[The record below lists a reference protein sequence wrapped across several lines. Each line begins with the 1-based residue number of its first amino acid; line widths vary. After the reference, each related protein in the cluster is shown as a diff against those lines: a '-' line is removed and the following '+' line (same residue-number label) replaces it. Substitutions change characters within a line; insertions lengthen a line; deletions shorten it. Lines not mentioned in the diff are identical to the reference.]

1 MSWHTPNASLFVASV
16 ALTGL
21 VGSALAGCAGDS
33 STDSALTQPGSVAP
47 DPASP
52 YVEVVT
58 QMREEIPQIL
68 EGAGSV
74 GAMVALVD
82 GDSVVWT
89 QGFGYANR
97 ESEREVTADTHFH
110 IGSVSKTMTAVTV
123 MQLVEQGRVDLEAP
137 LSQYVPEFSL
147 RPPADTDAITV
158 RSVLDHH
165 SGIPGD
171 VFNGLFTVDGPNP
184 EFRTWLVDALAA
196 MPPERDVDEVWAYN
210 NSGYVLL
217 ANLVENVTGQS
228 FDDYTGEN
236 LFAPMGASATTFDD
250 TVASDD
256 DLTANYSVEL
266 DEEGAPGEAV
276 AEPREYINGWAAG
289 SVTSTANDMA
299 NYLRMLVADGEG
311 QNGPVLSAETLQQM
325 WTPQVST
332 PLDTLP
338 VQQGLGFL
346 LGNSALNWA
355 GDVVWHNGAT
365 SWNYSNM
372 LLLPD
377 SDLAVFVSGNTATPL
392 DPSEQIAAKT
402 LSLAYTAKTGN
413 PMPDKDA
420 LPAPGVGPLDPAI
433 ASQYSGYYAGGA
445 NLDRLAVGEVPQ
457 TLTFTRA
464 IGSPEEAQLV
474 LTPLADG
481 WFAIEGDD
489 EKQLQFR
496 TVESRQLVIARIPG
510 RGELVEI
517 TEAERIPG
525 DPLGEAWVARQGV
538 YSPVDENPRNTEPF
552 KNPTMTLT
560 VTDGVLMLD
569 APSGIGSGVLVPTSD
584 TEALTYGLGRSLG
597 RNKGNL
603 LQMADDGRGFTFL
616 GVTYVKQP

>member
-1 MSWHTPNASLFVASV
+1 
-16 ALTGL
+16 
-21 VGSALAGCAGDS
+21 
-33 STDSALTQPGSVAP
+33 
-47 DPASP
+47 
-52 YVEVVT
+52 
-58 QMREEIPQIL
+58 MREEIPEIL
-68 EGAGSV
+68 QGAGSV

-89 QGFGYANR
+89 QGFGYADR

-110 IGSVSKTMTAVTV
+110 IGSVSKTMTAVSV
-123 MQLVEQGRVDLEAP
+123 MQLVEQGLVDLEAP
-137 LSQYVPEFSL
+137 LTQYVPELTL
-147 RPPADTDAITV
+147 RPPADTNAITV

-171 VFNGLFTVDGPNP
+171 VFNGMFTVDGPNP
-184 EFRTWLVDALAA
+184 EFRNWLVNALAD
-196 MPPERDVDEVWAYN
+196 MPPERDADEVWAYN

-217 ANLVENVTGQS
+217 ANLVENVSGQS
-228 FDDYTGEN
+228 FDEYTREN
-236 LFAPMGASATTFDD
+236 LFEPMAAPTTTFDD
-250 TVASDD
+250 SVVSDD

-266 DEEGAPGEAV
+266 DEEGAPGEAA

-289 SVTSTANDMA
+289 SVTSTANEMA
-299 NYLRMLVADGEG
+299 NYLRMLLADGEG
-311 QNGPVLSAETLQQM
+311 QNGPVLAADTLQQM

-372 LLLPD
+372 MLLPD
-377 SDLAVFVSGNTATPL
+377 SDLAVFVSGNTATAL

-413 PMPDKDA
+413 PMPDKDS
-420 LPAPGVGPLDPAI
+420 LPQPGAVPLDPAI
-433 ASQYSGYYAGGA
+433 AAQYAGYYAAGA
-445 NLDRLAVGEVPQ
+445 NLDRLSAGEAPD
-457 TLTFTRA
+457 TLSLTRA
-464 IGSPEEAQLV
+464 VGSPEESPLV
-474 LTPLADG
+474 LTPLADS

-489 EKQLQFR
+489 AIQLQFR
-496 TVESRQLVIARIPG
+496 TVEGRQLIIARVPG
-510 RGELVEI
+510 RGELVEL
-517 TEAERIPG
+517 TEAERIPS
-525 DPLGEAWVARQGV
+525 DPLGEAWVARQGS

-552 KNPTMTLT
+552 NNPTMKLT
-560 VTDGVLMLD
+560 VIDGVLMLD

-603 LQMADDGRGFTFL
+603 LEMSDDGTGFTFL
-616 GVTYVKQP
+616 GVTYVKQ